1 MMKAIPKARS
11 TRYAD
16 ICARNNSHDAYS
28 VVPLLHSA
36 VLPNSGSTAD
46 LPCWLSQIL
55 LTLDDEHPL
64 RGLLS
69 GQDAASVYQEN
80 GTRQSDYLKSS
91 VREIQEGYA
100 IFAYSPTR
108 HFSDPSVHR
117 IGFHEYEARRL
128 AMKLNQEMRA
138 SDTPLL
144 TGSSDT
150 GLSWTYDSEQAG
162 SYDWL
167 SSMPTSFL
175 DFQHHSLGVT
185 HPDEPIFPLASESS
199 DHYKYVYGEAPP
211 FSTPGPTSVLSFQNT
226 DNSTFLMDD
235 NLIFPE
241 MRYVA
246 CNG

>member
-1 MMKAIPKARS
+1 MMKAIPKTHN

-16 ICARNNSHDAYS
+16 ICAPNHSHDAYS

-36 VLPNSGSTAD
+36 VLPDSGSTAD
-46 LPCWLSQIL
+46 LPCWLSQLL

-69 GQDAASVYQEN
+69 GQDATSVYQEN
-80 GTRQSDYLKSS
+80 GTIQSDYLKSS
-91 VREIQEGYA
+91 VREIQEDHA
-100 IFAYSPTR
+100 IFAYSLTR

-117 IGFHEYEARRL
+117 IGFHESRRL
-128 AMKLNQEMRA
+128 AMKLNEMRA
-138 SDTPLL
+138 SDGPLL

-175 DFQHHSLGVT
+175 NFQHHSLSVA
-185 HPDEPIFPLASESS
+185 HPDEPILPITSESS

-226 DNSTFLMDD
+226 VNPTFLTDD
-235 NLIFPE
+235 NLICPE

-246 CNG
+246 CNR